1 MSIFCNFE
9 IVENYITS
17 LSFSGEIETD
27 LSMDLVGKAVL
38 ISSADPGYDW
48 IFSKNIGSL
57 ITEWGGINSH
67 MAIRCEELG
76 IPAIIGVGNSRY
88 KSISKSRNIEIDCQS
103 RIYKIS
109 E

>member
-1 MSIFCNFE
+1 MIRSKSDAWYFKEAE

-27 LSMDLVGKAVL
+27 LSSDLVGKAVL

-57 ITEWGGINSH
+57 ITAWG
-67 MAIRCEELG
+67 
-76 IPAIIGVGNSRY
+76 V
-88 KSISKSRNIEIDCQS
+88 SIHIWLYVVKN
-103 RIYKIS
+103 
-109 E
+109 